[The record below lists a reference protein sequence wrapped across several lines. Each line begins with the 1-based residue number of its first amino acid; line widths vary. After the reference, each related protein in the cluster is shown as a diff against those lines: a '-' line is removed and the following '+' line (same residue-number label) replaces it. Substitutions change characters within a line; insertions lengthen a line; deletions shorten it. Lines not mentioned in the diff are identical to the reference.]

1 LYCKRRSFTIIEE
14 INALISRLAD
24 KDGMVRE
31 AARLSIVD
39 IGQPAVPPLIKLLD
53 DKREQVRWE
62 AINALS
68 EIADPVSANALV
80 KCLEDKVFE
89 IRWLAAKGLI
99 KIGVEG
105 LAPALKAVLLTSKP
119 DWLWEGVRH
128 IVHDLAKEDM
138 EFPLAPLKAAF
149 DDVDYHM
156 KVPIEARKAL
166 DKLARL

>member
-1 LYCKRRSFTIIEE
+1 MAEE
-14 INALISRLAD
+14 VAALISRLAD
-24 KDGMVRE
+24 KDGMIRE
-31 AARLSIVD
+31 GARLSLVD
-39 IGQPAVPPLIKLLD
+39 IGQPAALPLIKLLS

-62 AINALS
+62 AVNALS
-68 EIADPVSANALV
+68 EIADPVSAPALV

-89 IRWLAAKGLI
+89 IRWMAAKGLV

-105 LAPALKAVLLTSKP
+105 LVPALKAILLTKKP
-119 DWLWEGVRH
+119 DWLWDGVRH
-128 IVHDLAKEDM
+128 IVHDLAKEDL
-138 EFPLAPLKAAF
+138 EELLLPLKAAF